1 MSVEYRLEDHV
12 AVVTLNRP
20 ERFNAVDQTLSD
32 GLVEAARRAGSEAGA
47 LVVTGAGKAFCSGAD
62 LSDLMADYER
72 GDPDLAGLIEVRF
85 HPMAAALVECT
96 VPTIA
101 AVNGAAAGAGLGLAL
116 SCDLRVM
123 SDTAFFSS
131 AFTGIGLVP
140 DSGTTWWLPHH
151 IGLGR
156 ALEIVMS
163 NRRVE
168 ADEAMRLGMTSRV
181 VPGDQLL
188 DESLQLAGE
197 LAAGAT
203 EALVATRH
211 LLRNAAGSQLAAA
224 WDAERETQGRLGRTP
239 QHLEGV
245 RAFTEKR
252 PPDFHGA
259 SSAPRI

>member
-1 MSVEYRLEDHV
+1 MSVEYRLEEHIAV
-12 AVVTLNRP
+12 AILNRP
-20 ERFNAVDQTLSD
+20 DRLNAVDQSLSE
-32 GLVEAARRAGSEAGA
+32 GLVAAVRRAGSEAGA

-62 LSDLMADYER
+62 LSDLMADYEK
-72 GDPDLAGLIEVRF
+72 GDPDLARLIEVRF
-85 HPMAAALVECT
+85 HPMAAALVECP

-116 SCDLRVM
+116 SCDLRLM
-123 SDTAFFSS
+123 SETAFFSS

-140 DSGTTWWLPHH
+140 DSGSTWWLPHH

-156 ALEIVMS
+156 AMEIVMS

-168 ADEAMRLGMTSRV
+168 AEEAMRLGLTSRV
-181 VPGDQLL
+181 VPGDQLF
-188 DESLQLAGE
+188 DESLRWAGE

-211 LLRNAAGSQLAAA
+211 LLHNAAGSHLAAA

-239 QHLEGV
+239 EHLEGV

-252 PPDFHGA
+252 SPDFRGA
-259 SSAPRI
+259 STP